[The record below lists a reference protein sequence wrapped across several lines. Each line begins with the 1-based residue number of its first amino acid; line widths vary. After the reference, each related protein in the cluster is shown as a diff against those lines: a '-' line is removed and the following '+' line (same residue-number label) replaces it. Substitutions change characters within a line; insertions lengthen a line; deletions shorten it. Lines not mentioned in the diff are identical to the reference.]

1 MKKIILLMFLMG
13 INIFG
18 MTAQEILDKV
28 DYNMTP
34 NTFKSNAKMI
44 IYSGKKILTKEMT
57 MTAVGDDM
65 AFIEFTGPKRDAGT
79 RYLRNGDNLWMYF
92 PSANRTMKI
101 SGHMLRQGMMG
112 SDISYEDQTDR
123 TTFNEQYDSKI
134 LEETDTI
141 YKVELIAKGGVE
153 VTYERRVIEV
163 EKDTFVM
170 IGAFMYAKSGKLLKE
185 MKTLEYEKIGDRY
198 YITHMRMD
206 DKIKKDSYTE
216 IISSNIEVDLEIDS
230 QIFTLRN
237 LERKN

>member
-1 MKKIILLMFLMG
+1 MKKIIILLFLVG

-18 MTAQEILDKV
+18 MTAEEILDKV
-28 DYNMTP
+28 DFNMTP
-34 NTFKSNAKMI
+34 NTFKSDAKMV
-44 IYSGKKILTKEMT
+44 IYSGKKVLTKEMT

-65 AFIEFTGPKRDAGT
+65 AFIEFTAPKRDAGT

-123 TTFNEQYDSKI
+123 TTLNEQYDSTI
-134 LEETDTI
+134 LEETDTM
-141 YKVELIAKGGVE
+141 YKVELIAKEGVE

-170 IGAFMYAKSGKLLKE
+170 MGAYMYAKSGKLLKE
-185 MKTLEYEKIGDRY
+185 MITLEYEKIGDRY

-216 IISSNIEVDLEIDS
+216 VISSNIEVDIEIDS